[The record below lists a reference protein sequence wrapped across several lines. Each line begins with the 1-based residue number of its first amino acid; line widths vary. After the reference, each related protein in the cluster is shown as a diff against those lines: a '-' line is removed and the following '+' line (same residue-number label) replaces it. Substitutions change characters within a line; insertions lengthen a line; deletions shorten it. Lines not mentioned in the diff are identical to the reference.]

1 MVTSALS
8 VLSADRFCGVRQRE
22 RELQRGEGGGRGTSN
37 ASHHLTECSQV
48 QKHEKMILTAGAF
61 GDDVPAGV
69 LPPLSLLRGVVVPLA
84 SRTKAGLTSRLFRAS
99 KHAETPYRWRAKLA
113 TLRILSRH

>member
-1 MVTSALS
+1 
-8 VLSADRFCGVRQRE
+8 
-22 RELQRGEGGGRGTSN
+22 
-37 ASHHLTECSQV
+37 
-48 QKHEKMILTAGAF
+48 MILTAGAF

-99 KHAETPYRWRAKLA
+99 KHAETPYKWRAKLA